1 MFYHSTIDAISCPIP
16 KPCHSSHILL
26 SFLQQPF
33 PSSYFLTLVTVP
45 LFLGSIVGYRNQL
58 KEEAGPKSFI
68 TEKLGLTSSSSFSSS
83 SPSQTSIRPLSP
95 SAKRKVLLKN
105 FNPSIHAG
113 KALLISTGLTL
124 SSFSLLTLTF
134 AYAMDWHSVSDGVTS
149 ARTFGRAVKTGMV
162 EVFGESRLNE
172 KERRVDE
179 ELIKDMTKEQE
190 SQYWSERIFGK

>member
-1 MFYHSTIDAISCPIP
+1 MPNPKTVSFVPHSPLFSSTTI
-16 KPCHSSHILL
+16 
-26 SFLQQPF
+26 

-68 TEKLGLTSSSSFSSS
+68 TEKLGLTSSSSFSS